1 MPVDGANGLRLS
13 SLPCASASVIST
25 SRNGTPSACGTSMPL
40 PASCCKVTFV
50 DSWNCSP
57 SLLGHGT
64 ATPGS
69 GGCGESARRY
79 SGRSAR
85 TGILAAGRRPR
96 GVRGAADAR
105 GAAKMEPISLILAA
119 LLAGVVTGAGQS
131 ASSAVQDAYA
141 GLRDALKRR
150 LAAKPAAQDAV
161 EQFTRDPDAW
171 KGNLEVHLQQA
182 GAGQDQAILE
192 AAASVLR
199 QVDPEGAST
208 GKYVV
213 DLRGAAGVQ
222 VGDDNAQTNY
232 FGSQPR

>member
-1 MPVDGANGLRLS
+1 MVGGAAVSGSQRRVAVNLPVGIPED
-13 SLPCASASVIST
+13 
-25 SRNGTPSACGTSMPL
+25 PL
-40 PASCCKVTFV
+40 
-50 DSWNCSP
+50 
-57 SLLGHGT
+57 G
-64 ATPGS
+64 PGYWQLDE
-69 GGCGESARRY
+69 G
-79 SGRSAR
+79 
-85 TGILAAGRRPR
+85 PR
-96 GVRGAADAR
+96 GWRGAADAR
-105 GAAKMEPISLILAA
+105 GAATMEPISLILAA

-150 LAAKPAAQDAV
+150 LAARPAAQDAV

-182 GAGQDQAILE
+182 GAGQDQAILA

-199 QVDPEGAST
+199 QVDPEGASK

-222 VGDDNAQTNY
+222 VGDGSTQTNY
-232 FGSQPR
+232 FGSPPR